1 MNEQTTFDLIILGG
15 GPAGVTAA
23 LRASELGPELKIAV
37 IERNRM
43 GGTCTNDGCVPT
55 RALAHAARLMRDADQ
70 FADYGLTGAPPTLDL
85 PALLART
92 QQIVYT
98 IQEKKQLIQ
107 HLRAA
112 GVNVFTET
120 GDASFVDAHTLA
132 TTRGG
137 RFRAEKFILCVG
149 GHARRLPFPG
159 AEYAL
164 THSDVWS
171 LKALPRSVAII
182 GAAATGCQLASI
194 FADFGAQVWLLELA
208 PRILPA
214 EDAHVSQ
221 AMEAAF
227 RRKGIHIVT
236 GIAGVERITADGGR
250 QTAAI
255 GDQPSAVGSPITL
268 HYAQGNE
275 THLLSTDSILLAV
288 GWPGNM
294 ERLNL
299 PAAGLTPVGG
309 FVPVNEFLQT
319 SVPHIFAA
327 GDITGRMMLVQSAG
341 HEARMAAENA
351 VLGARQTY
359 GHFIVPHGG
368 FTDPEYGSVGLT
380 EAQAANAA
388 VAVVPFAEID
398 RAVIDG
404 RTGGFCKLIVAR
416 ETRQILGAH
425 VVGEQAVE
433 VVQLVAASMAAG
445 SRVEQLA
452 ALELAYPTY
461 TAIVGLAARRIAY
474 ELSLIPQSPEWRA
487 LGRRAGEWEGVEQTA
502 DERPQTAVGGLRLL
516 D

>member
-1 MNEQTTFDLIILGG
+1 MHNLIVIGG

-23 LRASELGPELKIAV
+23 LRASELAPSAKIAL

-55 RALAHAARLMRDADQ
+55 RALAKAARLLRDADQ
-70 FADYGLTGAPPTLDL
+70 FADYGLIGAPPTVDL
-85 PALLART
+85 PALLSRV

-107 HLRAA
+107 HLQASS
-112 GVNVFTET
+112 VEVFTEV
-120 GDASFVDAHTLA
+120 GEARFVDPHTLETA
-132 TTRGG
+132 DGNRLQ
-137 RFRAEKFILCVG
+137 AEKFILCVG
-149 GHARRLPFPG
+149 GHAQRLPFPG

-171 LKALPRSVAII
+171 LKTLPRSVAII

-194 FADFGAQVWLLELA
+194 FADFGSEVWLLELA
-208 PRILPA
+208 PRILPG

-227 RRKGIHIVT
+227 VRKGIHVVT
-236 GIAGVERITADGGR
+236 GFTGVERIEKGAEGLQVVPLPG
-250 QTAAI
+250 
-255 GDQPSAVGSPITL
+255 SASPPPVSVIFPQIPISS
-268 HYAQGNE
+268 YEFRA
-275 THLLSTDSILLAV
+275 SPPPVDVVILAV
-288 GWPGNM
+288 GWPGNV
-294 ERLNL
+294 EGLNL
-299 PAAGLTPVGG
+299 PGAGITPERG
-309 FVPVNEFLQT
+309 FIPVNEYLQT
-319 SVPHIFAA
+319 TAPHIFAA

-341 HEARMAAENA
+341 YEARIAAENA
-351 VLGARQTY
+351 VTSPLSASLEPRQTY
-359 GHFIVPHGG
+359 GHTIVPHGG

-380 EAQAANAA
+380 EAQAVNAV

-404 RTGGFCKLIVAR
+404 HTDGFCKLIVSR

-433 VVQLVAASMAAG
+433 IVQLVAASMAAE

-452 ALELAYPTY
+452 GLELAYPTY

-474 ELSLIPQSPEWRA
+474 EMGLVLLAPEWRA
-487 LGRRAGEWEGVEQTA
+487 LGRRVAEWEG
-502 DERPQTAVGGLRLL
+502 RGR
-516 D
+516 